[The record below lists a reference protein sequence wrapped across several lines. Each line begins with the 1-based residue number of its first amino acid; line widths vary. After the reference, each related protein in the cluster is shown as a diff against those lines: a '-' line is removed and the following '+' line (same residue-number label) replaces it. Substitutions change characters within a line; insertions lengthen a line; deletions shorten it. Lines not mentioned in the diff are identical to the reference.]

1 MVPDE
6 KINEFVE
13 KIRAAAGREPRERDP
28 VRVGGF
34 GRLSSSVFERESVL
48 CTAGQFVW
56 EVAVPGAAG
65 EVVGQAEATSPAHYD
80 RAGVG
85 KSHRCFRHR
94 IRRSGSTPPSTV
106 GK

>member
-34 GRLSSSVFERESVL
+34 ERLSSSVFEREICSVY
-48 CTAGQFVW
+48 CGTVRMGGCGSW
-56 EVAVPGAAG
+56 
-65 EVVGQAEATSPAHYD
+65 
-80 RAGVG
+80 
-85 KSHRCFRHR
+85 
-94 IRRSGSTPPSTV
+94 RRW
-106 GK
+106 